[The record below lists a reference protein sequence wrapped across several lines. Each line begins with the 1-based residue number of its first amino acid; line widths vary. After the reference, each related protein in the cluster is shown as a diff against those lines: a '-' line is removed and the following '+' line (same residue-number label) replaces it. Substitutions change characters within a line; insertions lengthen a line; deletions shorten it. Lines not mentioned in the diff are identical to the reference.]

1 MTDEQFFERL
11 REDARPLQYA
21 GDDFL
26 AARMTARV
34 RERLDRPATVSQF
47 LAAWLRPIAAS
58 LAALIL
64 SLTFGLTWSARH
76 QDTADSISS
85 NPIEIAM
92 AGENFG
98 VGD

>member
-1 MTDEQFFERL
+1 MTDDKFFERL
-11 REDARPLQYA
+11 RNDAKPLRYE

-34 RERLDRPATVSQF
+34 RERINRPATVTQF
-47 LAAWLRPIAAS
+47 LAAWFRPIAAS
-58 LAALIL
+58 LAAIIL
-64 SLTFGLTWSARH
+64 SLTFGLTYSARH
-76 QDTADSISS
+76 QDVADSISS

-92 AGENFG
+92 AGETFG